1 MLIFAKDISQ
11 RDFIHSAE
19 DQDPEIKKYMD
30 YQRCLFPYTIIRGGL
45 DLAYKEVDDILN
57 YLDKVTNHQA
67 ILIDKNI
74 HRIFLT
80 GIKQDFHGLLAS

>member
-11 RDFIHSAE
+11 RDFTHSAE
-19 DQDPEIKKYMD
+19 GQDSEIKKYMD

-57 YLDKVTNHQA
+57 YLDTVSYTHLTLPTK
-67 ILIDKNI
+67 
-74 HRIFLT
+74 RIV
-80 GIKQDFHGLLAS
+80 

>member
-45 DLAYKEVDDILN
+45 DLAY
-57 YLDKVTNHQA
+57 
-67 ILIDKNI
+67 
-74 HRIFLT
+74 
-80 GIKQDFHGLLAS
+80 